1 MKNDHS
7 NLAWPA
13 LARALG
19 FAPPPLVAVTAGGG
33 RVGNLLFA
41 AGDGDADADGT
52 PTIRAG
58 RRREAQPA
66 GPEGRERADAPER
79 RREEEPEPPPPSQ
92 RASAGSG
99 GGSSGGRRPRR
110 PSAGSGGASSP
121 APKISPLWIGLGV
134 ILLLCCL
141 IAFFV
146 FASQQGG
153 EEPAVV
159 SQPTVTAPA
168 AAPSPAAR
176 PTATAVAQPA
186 APKPAAT
193 ATSSR
198 TRPAATAPAV
208 TPAAGAAKGQT
219 WTVMLYQ
226 DATDKA
232 LDKDIFLDLNE
243 AERAGS
249 GERVR
254 IVAQIERYQGSGRAA
269 GWTGAKRFYIS
280 RDPDLNTVRSKLV
293 ADLGNVNMADPKT
306 LVDFA
311 AWAMK
316 AYPADKY
323 ALILSDHGMGWP
335 GGWSDPNSSGA
346 HATNAPLAS
355 QMGNILYLNE
365 MDQALSQIRSQTGLD
380 KFELIGLDAC
390 LMSQLEVYAVLA
402 PHARY
407 AVASEET
414 EPALGWAYTSFLQ
427 ALNANPA
434 MTGGDLAK
442 LIVKS
447 YIEQDQRIVDDQAR
461 AEFAGRGSFLG
472 ESSAPSAQT
481 VAREMQQDITLTAI
495 DLAALPPLMKSV
507 NDYAVALQRVDSR
520 AIAKARSATQ
530 SFTSIFGSKSPPS
543 FVDLGHL
550 IQLLKRTTEDKTL
563 AAAGDQVLAALKT
576 AVIAEKHGPEKP
588 GATGIAIY
596 FPVSQLYNNPY
607 AGPQSY
613 TAIANRFAKE
623 SAWDEFL
630 AYFYTGR
637 RFQSTDTGNATVP
650 GRSEAVRSLAAG
662 GIQIGPVTA
671 SSKVAAPNK
680 PVLLKTTIS
689 GANVGYIKLLVGFLD
704 RAGKSINVADTDHLD
719 SPQTRELSGVYY
731 PVWPETGRFNLE
743 FEWEPV
749 VFAITDGKNQAEAL
763 FMPENF
769 GKSRSEATYAVEGI
783 YTFGEGGDARPAKL
797 LFRNGVLRQVFGF
810 TGQPALAGGPSGSGE
825 LEGAPREI
833 LPAPG
838 DTFTVLERWLDLDA
852 QGKVTKIAT
861 QKGKTL
867 TFGSQPFKWQT
878 LDAAAGSYVVGFIV
892 EDLDGN
898 QTAAYTQVTVQ

>member
-1 MKNDHS
+1 MSKHNFS
-7 NLAWPA
+7 LVGPA
-13 LARALG
+13 LAQAFG
-19 FAPPPLVAVTAGGG
+19 FASLPLAAATADSRPTGGPM
-33 RVGNLLFA
+33 LA
-41 AGDGDADADGT
+41 AGAGDADDT

-58 RRREAQPA
+58 RRREVQPA
-66 GPEGRERADAPER
+66 GPEGRARADAPER
-79 RREEEPEPPPPSQ
+79 RRDEEPEPPPSQ
-92 RASAGSG
+92 RTSG
-99 GGSSGGRRPRR
+99 GGGQGGSRPPR
-110 PSAGSGGASSP
+110 PAGP
-121 APKISPLWIGLGV
+121 APKISPLWIGLGLL
-134 ILLLCCL
+134 LLLCCL
-141 IAFFV
+141 IALFV
-146 FASQQGG
+146 FASQQDGG
-153 EEPAVV
+153 EPTPAPAAASLPTATAAPLPPASPTPVAAEKPATQ
-159 SQPTVTAPA
+159 QPAATATATRGNARATATAPA
-168 AAPSPAAR
+168 AAAK
-176 PTATAVAQPA
+176 PA
-186 APKPAAT
+186 AP
-193 ATSSR
+193 TS
-198 TRPAATAPAV
+198 A
-208 TPAAGAAKGQT
+208 AAKGQT
-219 WTVMLYQ
+219 WTIMLYQ

-249 GERVR
+249 GAQVQ
-254 IVAQIERYQGSGRAA
+254 IVAQIERYQGAGRAA
-269 GWTGAKRFYIS
+269 GWVGAKRFQVT
-280 RDPDLNTVRSKLV
+280 RDPDLNIVRSKLV

-306 LVDFA
+306 LIDFA
-311 AWAMK
+311 LWAMK
-316 AYPADKY
+316 TYPADKY

-365 MDQALSQIRSQTGLD
+365 LDQALGQIRSQAGLD

-442 LIVKS
+442 QIVQS
-447 YIEQDQRIVDDQAR
+447 YIVQDQRIVDDQAR
-461 AEFAGRGSFLG
+461 AEFAGRGSYLSVAG
-472 ESSAPSAQT
+472 APSAQA
-481 VAREMQQDITLTAI
+481 VAREMQQDVTLTAV

-507 NDYAVALQRVDSR
+507 NDYATALQRVDPR
-520 AIAKARSATQ
+520 AIAKARSYAQ
-530 SFTSIFGSKSPPS
+530 PFTSIFGSKVPPS
-543 FVDLGHL
+543 FIDLGHFV
-550 IQLLKRTTEDKTL
+550 QLLKRTTEDKTTT
-563 AAAGDQVLAALKT
+563 AAGDQVLAALGK

-588 GATGIAIY
+588 GATGVSIY

-613 TAIANRFAKE
+613 TAIAKRFATE

-637 RFQSTDTGNATVP
+637 RFQSTDAGNATVP

-662 GIQIGPVTA
+662 GIQVGPVTA

-689 GANVGYIKLLVGFLD
+689 GANIGYIKLLVGFLD
-704 RAGKSINVADTDHLD
+704 RTGKSINVADTDYLD

-749 VFAITDGKNQAEAL
+749 VFAITDGKNRAEAL
-763 FMPENF
+763 FVPQTF
-769 GKSRSEATYAVEGI
+769 GKTRDEATYAVDGI
-783 YTFGEGGDARPAKL
+783 FTFAETGESRPAQL

-810 TGQPALAGGPSGSGE
+810 TGQPAQATGSNAPGDMN
-825 LEGAPREI
+825 GAPREI

-852 QGKVTKIAT
+852 QGKVTKVAG

-878 LDAAAGSYVVGFIV
+878 LDAAAGSYVIGFIV

-898 QTAAYTQVTVQ
+898 QTAAYAQVTVQ